1 VQAVTFQAPGEVRV
15 EERPDPQPAAPDEAV
30 VRVTAAGV
38 CGSDLHIFHGRHPVE
53 PGFTLGHEFTGEV
66 EAAGEA
72 VRRVN
77 PGDRVT
83 GSFVTACGECFF
95 CGRGLYHHC
104 VEQRIF
110 GHGKIS
116 GDLQG
121 AQAERV
127 LVPRADMTLRAL
139 PEGLSDEVA
148 LFAGDVMNTGVF
160 AVRSTGLEPGESMV
174 VLGLGPVGLC
184 AVQAAR
190 HAGAGL
196 VMAVDSVPERLEM
209 AARFGATPVHLVE
222 QDPRAEI
229 KAHTEGR
236 GTDVGIEAVGTPE
249 ALDLAVRLTRRAGRL
264 ALVGVHNKPCEVHM
278 GLLWNK
284 SLTVTT
290 GLANVLANFDD
301 VLGSIAAGELDPA
314 PLIDRRMP
322 LAEAPAAYDA
332 YDRREALKIVLTPQ
346 GGTA

>member
-1 VQAVTFQAPGEVRV
+1 MQAVTFQAPGEVRLQ
-15 EERPDPQPAAPDEAV
+15 EKPDPEVTAPDEAL
-30 VRVTAAGV
+30 VRVSAAGV
-38 CGSDLHIFHGRHPVE
+38 CGSDLHILHGRHPVE

-66 EAAGEA
+66 LA
-72 VRRVN
+72 VGDGVTRVS

-95 CGRGLYHHC
+95 CARGQFHHC
-104 VEQRIF
+104 VDQRIF

-121 AQAERV
+121 AQAEQLV
-127 LVPRADMTLRAL
+127 VPRADMTLR
-139 PEGLSDEVA
+139 PVPDGLADDVA

-160 AVRSTGLEPGESMV
+160 AVRSAQVEPGESV
-174 VLGLGPVGLC
+174 VILGMGPVGLC
-184 AVQAAR
+184 AAQAAR
-190 HAGAGL
+190 HAGASQVL
-196 VMAVDSVPERLEM
+196 AVDGVADRLEM
-209 AARFGATPVHLVE
+209 AQQFGAIPIHLTE

-236 GTDVGIEAVGTPE
+236 GADVGIEAVGTPE
-249 ALDLAVRLTRRAGRL
+249 ALDLAIRLTRRAGKL
-264 ALVGVHNKPCEVHM
+264 AVVGVHGKPCEVHM

-290 GLANVLANFDD
+290 GLANVLAHFDD
-301 VLGSIAAGELDPA
+301 VLSLLAAGELDPS

-322 LAEAPAAYDA
+322 LEQAPEAYAA
-332 YDRREALKIVLTPQ
+332 YDRREALKIVLTPS
-346 GGTA
+346 GG

>member
-15 EERPDPQPAAPDEAV
+15 QEKPDPEPAAAGDAV

-38 CGSDLHIFHGRHPVE
+38 CGSDLHILHGRHPVE
-53 PGFTLGHEFTGEV
+53 EGFTIGHEFTGEV
-66 EAAGEA
+66 VA
-72 VRRVN
+72 VDDSVTRVK

-83 GSFVTACGECFF
+83 GSFVTACGHCFF
-95 CGRGLYHHC
+95 CARGDFHHC

-121 AQAERV
+121 AQAEQV
-127 LVPRADMTLRAL
+127 LVPNADMTLRRV
-139 PEGLSDEVA
+139 PDGLADDVA

-160 AVRSTGLEPGESMV
+160 AVRSAGVTEGESVV

-190 HAGAGL
+190 HAGAETVL
-196 VMAVDSVPERLEM
+196 AVDAVDERLEM
-209 AARFGATPVHLVE
+209 ARTFGAIPVHLTE
-222 QDPRAEI
+222 EDPRAEI

-236 GTDVGIEAVGTPE
+236 GADVGIEAVGTPQ
-249 ALDLAVRLTRRAGRL
+249 ALDMAIRLTRRAGRL
-264 ALVGVHNKPCEVHM
+264 AVIGVHGQPCEVHM

-290 GLANVLANFDD
+290 GLSNVLAHFDD
-301 VLGSIAAGELDPA
+301 VLALLAAGELDPG
-314 PLIDRRMP
+314 PLVQRHMN
-322 LAEAPAAYDA
+322 LSEAEEAYAA
-332 YDRREALKIVLTPQ
+332 YDRREALKIVLTP
-346 GGTA
+346 GR

>member
-15 EERPDPQPAAPDEAV
+15 QEKPDPEPVAAGDAV

-38 CGSDLHIFHGRHPVE
+38 CGSDLHILHGRHPVE
-53 PGFTLGHEFTGEV
+53 EGFTIGHEFTGEV
-66 EAAGEA
+66 VA
-72 VRRVN
+72 VDDSVTRVK

-83 GSFVTACGECFF
+83 GSFVTACGHCFF
-95 CGRGLYHHC
+95 CARGDFHHC

-121 AQAERV
+121 AQAEQV
-127 LVPRADMTLRAL
+127 LVPNADMTLRRV
-139 PEGLSDEVA
+139 PDGLADDVA

-160 AVRSTGLEPGESMV
+160 AVRSAGVTEGESVV

-190 HAGAGL
+190 HAGAETVL
-196 VMAVDSVPERLEM
+196 AVDAVDERLEM
-209 AARFGATPVHLVE
+209 ARTFGAIPVHLTE
-222 QDPRAEI
+222 EDPRAEI

-236 GTDVGIEAVGTPE
+236 GADVGIEAVGTPQ
-249 ALDLAVRLTRRAGRL
+249 ALDMAIRLTRRAGRL
-264 ALVGVHNKPCEVHM
+264 AVIGVHGQPCEVHM

-290 GLANVLANFDD
+290 GLSNVLAHFDE
-301 VLGSIAAGELDPA
+301 VLGLLAAGELDPG
-314 PLIDRRMP
+314 PLVQRHMN
-322 LAEAPAAYDA
+322 LSEAEEAYAA
-332 YDRREALKIVLTPQ
+332 YDRREALKIVLTP
-346 GGTA
+346 GR

>member
-1 VQAVTFQAPGEVRV
+1 VHAVTFQAPGEVRV
-15 EERPDPQPAAPDEAV
+15 EEKPDPEPTQPDEAV

-53 PGFTLGHEFTGEV
+53 PGFTIGHEFTGEV
-66 EAAGEA
+66 TA
-72 VRRVN
+72 VGDGVTEVK

-95 CGRGLYHHC
+95 CRQGQFHHC
-104 VEQRIF
+104 VDQRIF

-121 AQAERV
+121 AQAEQV
-127 LVPRADMTLRAL
+127 VVPRANLTLRKV
-139 PEGLSDEVA
+139 PDGLADDVA

-160 AVRSTGLEPGESMV
+160 AVRSANLQPGESVV
-174 VLGLGPVGLC
+174 VLGMGPVGLC
-184 AVQAAR
+184 TVQAAR
-190 HAGAGL
+190 HAGASQ
-196 VMAVDSVPERLEM
+196 VIAVDGVTERLEV
-209 AARFGATPVHLVE
+209 AESFGAVPVHLTE

-236 GTDVGIEAVGTPE
+236 GADVGVEAVGTPQ
-249 ALDLAVRLTRRAGRL
+249 ALDLAIRLTRRAGKL
-264 ALVGVHNKPCEVHM
+264 AVIGVHGQPCEVHM

-290 GLANVLANFDD
+290 GLANVIAHFDD
-301 VLGSIAAGELDPA
+301 TLALLAAGELDPSPLVERHLPLEQA
-314 PLIDRRMP
+314 P
-322 LAEAPAAYDA
+322 EAYAA
-332 YDRREALKIVLTPQ
+332 YDRREALKIVLTP
-346 GGTA
+346 GG

>member
-1 VQAVTFQAPGEVRV
+1 MQAVTFQAPGEVRV
-15 EERPDPQPAAPDEAV
+15 QEKPDPEPVAAGDAV

-38 CGSDLHIFHGRHPVE
+38 CGSDLHILHGRHPVE
-53 PGFTLGHEFTGEV
+53 EGFTIGHEFTGEV
-66 EAAGEA
+66 VA
-72 VRRVN
+72 VDDSVTRVK

-83 GSFVTACGECFF
+83 GSFVTACGHCFF
-95 CGRGLYHHC
+95 CARGDFHHC

-121 AQAERV
+121 AQAEQV
-127 LVPRADMTLRAL
+127 LVPNADMTLRRV
-139 PEGLSDEVA
+139 PDGLADDVA

-160 AVRSTGLEPGESMV
+160 AVRSAGVTEGESVV

-190 HAGAGL
+190 HAGAETVL
-196 VMAVDSVPERLEM
+196 AVDAVDERLEM
-209 AARFGATPVHLVE
+209 ARTFGAIPVHLTE
-222 QDPRAEI
+222 EDPRAEI

-236 GTDVGIEAVGTPE
+236 GADVGIEAVGTPQ
-249 ALDLAVRLTRRAGRL
+249 ALDMAIRLTRRAGRL
-264 ALVGVHNKPCEVHM
+264 AVIGVHGQPCEVHM

-290 GLANVLANFDD
+290 GLSNVLAHFDE
-301 VLGSIAAGELDPA
+301 VLGLLAAGELDPG
-314 PLIDRRMP
+314 PLVQRHMN
-322 LAEAPAAYDA
+322 LSEAEEAYAA
-332 YDRREALKIVLTPQ
+332 YDRREALKIVLTP
-346 GGTA
+346 GR

>member
-1 VQAVTFQAPGEVRV
+1 MLAVTFQAPGEVAL
-15 EERPDPQPAAPDEAV
+15 EEKPEPEVTEPDEAL

-38 CGSDLHIFHGRHPVE
+38 CGSDLHILHGRHPVE

-66 EAAGEA
+66 LA
-72 VRRVN
+72 VGDGVTRVS

-95 CGRGLYHHC
+95 CSRGQFHHC
-104 VEQRIF
+104 VDQRIF

-121 AQAERV
+121 AQAEQLV
-127 LVPRADMTLRAL
+127 VPRADMTLRRV
-139 PEGLSDEVA
+139 PDGLADDVA

-160 AVRSTGLEPGESMV
+160 AVRSAGLEPGESV
-174 VLGLGPVGLC
+174 VILGMGPVGLC
-184 AVQAAR
+184 AAQAAR
-190 HAGAGL
+190 HAGASQVL
-196 VMAVDSVPERLEM
+196 AVDGVADRLEM
-209 AARFGATPVHLVE
+209 ARQFGATPIHLHE

-236 GTDVGIEAVGTPE
+236 GADVGIEAVGTPE
-249 ALDLAVRLTRRAGRL
+249 ALDLAIRLTRRAGKL
-264 ALVGVHNKPCEVHM
+264 AVVGVHGKPCEVHM

-290 GLANVLANFDD
+290 GLANVLAHFDD
-301 VLGSIAAGELDPA
+301 VLSLLAAGELDPS
-314 PLIDRRMP
+314 PLVDRHMP
-322 LAEAPAAYDA
+322 LEQAPEAYAA
-332 YDRREALKIVLTPQ
+332 YDRREALKIVLTPS
-346 GGTA
+346 GG

>member
-1 VQAVTFQAPGEVRV
+1 MQAVTFQSPGEVRV
-15 EERPDPQPAAPDEAV
+15 EEKPDPEPTGADEAL

-38 CGSDLHIFHGRHPVE
+38 CGSDLHILHGRHPVE

-66 EAAGEA
+66 LA
-72 VRRVN
+72 VGDDVTRVA

-83 GSFVTACGECFF
+83 GSFVTACGHCFF
-95 CGRGLYHHC
+95 CERRQFHHC
-104 VEQRIF
+104 VDQRIF

-121 AQAERV
+121 AQAEQLV
-127 LVPRADMTLRAL
+127 VPRADMTLRAV
-139 PEGLSDEVA
+139 PEGLADDVA

-160 AVRSTGLEPGESMV
+160 AVRSAAVAPGESVV

-190 HAGAGL
+190 HAGAEQVL
-196 VMAVDSVPERLEM
+196 AVDGVPERLEM
-209 AARFGATPVHLVE
+209 ARKFGATPVHLTE

-236 GTDVGIEAVGTPE
+236 GADVGIEAVGTPQ
-249 ALDLAVRLTRRAGRL
+249 ALDLAIRLTRRAGRL
-264 ALVGVHNKPCEVHM
+264 AVIGVHGKPCEVHM

-290 GLANVLANFDD
+290 GLANVLAHFDD
-301 VLGSIAAGELDPA
+301 VLSLLASGELDPS
-314 PLIDRRMP
+314 PLVDRRLP
-322 LAEAPAAYDA
+322 LSQAPEAYAA
-332 YDRREALKIVLTPQ
+332 YDRREALKIVLTPEV
-346 GGTA
+346 

>member
-15 EERPDPQPAAPDEAV
+15 QEMPDPEPTAPGEAV

-38 CGSDLHIFHGRHPVE
+38 CGSDLHILHGRHPVE
-53 PGFTLGHEFTGEV
+53 AGFIIGHEFTGEV
-66 EAAGEA
+66 VATADG
-72 VRRVN
+72 VTRVK

-95 CGRGLYHHC
+95 CARGDFHHC
-104 VEQRIF
+104 VQQRIF

-121 AQAERV
+121 AQAEQV
-127 LVPRADMTLRAL
+127 LVPNADMTLRRV
-139 PEGLSDEVA
+139 PDGLADDVA

-160 AVRSTGLEPGESMV
+160 AVRSAGVAPGESV
-174 VLGLGPVGLC
+174 VILGMGPVGLC

-190 HAGAGL
+190 HVGAETVL
-196 VMAVDSVPERLEM
+196 AVDGVDDRLEM
-209 AARFGATPVHLVE
+209 ARTFGATPVHLTE

-236 GTDVGIEAVGTPE
+236 GADVGIEAVGTPE
-249 ALDLAVRLTRRAGRL
+249 ALDMAIRLTRRAGRL
-264 ALVGVHNKPCEVHM
+264 AVIGVHGKPCEVHM

-290 GLANVLANFDD
+290 GLSNVLAHFDD
-301 VLGSIAAGELDPA
+301 VLAMLAAGELDPS
-314 PLIDRRMP
+314 PLVERRMA
-322 LAEAPAAYDA
+322 LAEAEEAYAA
-332 YDRREALKIVLTPQ
+332 YDRREALKIVLTP
-346 GGTA
+346 

>member
-1 VQAVTFQAPGEVRV
+1 MQAVTFQAPGEVRV
-15 EERPDPQPAAPDEAV
+15 QEKPDPEPAAAGDAV

-38 CGSDLHIFHGRHPVE
+38 CGSDLHILHGRHPVE
-53 PGFTLGHEFTGEV
+53 EGFTIGHEFTGEV
-66 EAAGEA
+66 VA
-72 VRRVN
+72 VDDSVTRVK

-83 GSFVTACGECFF
+83 GSFVTACGHCFF
-95 CGRGLYHHC
+95 CARGDFHHC

-121 AQAERV
+121 AQAEQV
-127 LVPRADMTLRAL
+127 LVPNADMTLRRV
-139 PEGLSDEVA
+139 PDGLADDVA

-160 AVRSTGLEPGESMV
+160 AVRSAGVTEGESVV

-190 HAGAGL
+190 HAGAETVL
-196 VMAVDSVPERLEM
+196 AVDAVDERLEM
-209 AARFGATPVHLVE
+209 ARTFGAIPVHLTE
-222 QDPRAEI
+222 EDPRAEI

-236 GTDVGIEAVGTPE
+236 GADVGIEAVGTPQ
-249 ALDLAVRLTRRAGRL
+249 ALDMAIRLTRRAGRL
-264 ALVGVHNKPCEVHM
+264 AVIGVHGQPCEVHM

-290 GLANVLANFDD
+290 GLSNVLAHFDD
-301 VLGSIAAGELDPA
+301 VLALLAAGELDPG
-314 PLIDRRMP
+314 PLVQRHMN
-322 LAEAPAAYDA
+322 LSEAEEAYAA
-332 YDRREALKIVLTPQ
+332 YDRREALKIVLTP
-346 GGTA
+346 GR